1 LVGVEVVEASPSK
14 MIPRA
19 SGRAN
24 AMAKRLAWMKS
35 FGEWWRLDWRIG
47 LSAKRHL
54 KAVETPG
61 DRRQIVDRPA
71 RLADGSYGVGVGA
84 GVPLLGVSL
93 LVVPELAPVDGV
105 ELVVAVGCAA
115 ELELDQLEFGGAD

>member
-1 LVGVEVVEASPSK
+1 

-47 LSAKRHL
+47 LNATRHL

-71 RLADGSYGVGVGA
+71 RLADASYGHDNR
-84 GVPLLGVSL
+84 
-93 LVVPELAPVDGV
+93 EDH
-105 ELVVAVGCAA
+105 A
-115 ELELDQLEFGGAD
+115 EDHSSAYSTTNFGRTRG